1 MSVFTAA
8 GYLTPEQ
15 AEAYIAALLGLLGD
29 RDPVGVLRETLPALP
44 AALAGLSGAQL
55 EQPEAEG
62 KWSMRHVVQHLAD
75 SELVGGFRLRLV
87 LAHDRPQL
95 TPYDQDLWAEKLRYR
110 ESEVGD
116 ALEQFAALR
125 RANLRHWERL
135 SPAELERFGLH
146 GERGEESLG
155 RMRRLYAGHDLLH
168 LRQLARIRHAVEAA
182 PVETPPVEAPP
193 R

>member
-8 GYLTPEQ
+8 GHLTPQE
-15 AEAYIAALLGLLGD
+15 AEAYVAALLGLLGD

-44 AALAGLSGAQL
+44 AALEGLSIAEL
-55 EQPEAEG
+55 EQPEADG

-75 SELVGGFRLRLV
+75 SELVGGFRLRMV
-87 LAHDRPQL
+87 LARDRSQL
-95 TPYDQDLWAEKLRYR
+95 APYDQDLWADRLRYR
-110 ESEVGD
+110 EADVGD
-116 ALEQFAALR
+116 ALEQFTALR

-135 SPAELERFGLH
+135 TPAELERVGLH

-155 RMRRLYAGHDLLH
+155 RMRRLHAGHDLLH
-168 LRQLARIRHAVEAA
+168 LRQLARIRRAVEVS
-182 PVETPPVEAPP
+182 PVEGPP